1 MAFLFLL
8 PFFFS
13 DLQPLKFFP
22 GFGIRPSTRFEAARG
37 ERRGNREQRSKK
49 EEDTEVE
56 GRKETA
62 FYFAVTLPQSLLRHP
77 DTHPLYIHHYIV
89 TVNEFCSLCLLIV
102 LSPCVWYIRVYLT
115 TMGYMNVICV
125 YR

>member
-1 MAFLFLL
+1 MVFLFLL

-37 ERRGNREQRSKK
+37 ERRGSREQRSRK

-62 FYFAVTLPQSLLRHP
+62 FYFAVNQRPEKGLFGEECRP
-77 DTHPLYIHHYIV
+77 DQRP
-89 TVNEFCSLCLLIV
+89 E
-102 LSPCVWYIRVYLT
+102 RA
-115 TMGYMNVICV
+115 
-125 YR
+125 R